1 LHGGIVTLLSLSAA
15 FGISLLFQY
24 TFAVQEHIATVFVF
38 AVFLVSLFT
47 EGYVFG
53 IVAAL
58 VGTVAVNYAFT
69 FPYFAVNFTLPV
81 NLISGIV
88 MVVLS
93 VFTGALTTKL
103 KRQDVIRAESEKER
117 MRANLLRAVSH
128 DLRTPLTTI
137 YGSATT
143 LLENSQSMSEQQKE
157 TILKGIKED
166 AEWLNRMVLKFKKRY
181 PSQPIQPELPVEMV
195 LIPMDALLI
204 EQVLINILEIAVR
217 AARYS
222 AFRWKPRRYRMIRNK
237 YKILLVEDEENIRN
251 LVTTLLIMPPVGYF
265 LKRKRY
271 T

>member
-1 LHGGIVTLLSLSAA
+1 
-15 FGISLLFQY
+15 
-24 TFAVQEHIATVFVF
+24 
-38 AVFLVSLFT
+38 
-47 EGYVFG
+47 
-53 IVAAL
+53 
-58 VGTVAVNYAFT
+58 
-69 FPYFAVNFTLPV
+69 
-81 NLISGIV
+81 
-88 MVVLS
+88 
-93 VFTGALTTKL
+93 
-103 KRQDVIRAESEKER
+103 
-117 MRANLLRAVSH
+117 LRAVSH

-251 LVTTLLIMPPVGYF
+251 LVTTVLIMPPVGYF